1 MNTNV
6 YLDVHKLPTLHTTS
20 DGHGPSRVDFILP
33 YFIAFFN
40 LISFYLPFFC
50 LFIMFTS
57 GELHKFTVHGFGRGA
72 NTHTHTTL
80 LITVGGK
87 TVSLEEGVSRGSFMW
102 LCPPPRL
109 LIFDPWWE
117 CVRYDENSPK
127 LSRALTVLL
136 NNLQLPPYPPASS
149 IRWYDPMN
157 VPWSPNEAFVNKTK
171 KHRKWCVY

>member
-1 MNTNV
+1 MYISYPHCTPLAMDMGHHV
-6 YLDVHKLPTLHTTS
+6 LTLYCH
-20 DGHGPSRVDFILP
+20 
-33 YFIAFFN
+33 
-40 LISFYLPFFC
+40 ISLPFLIWFHSIC
-50 LFIMFTS
+50 LFFVCLS
-57 GELHKFTVHGFGRGA
+57 CSHRGSCISSQFMA
-72 NTHTHTTL
+72 LAEGQTHTTL
-80 LITVGGK
+80 LITVWGK